1 MATAVAADAPA
12 IAFDENG
19 ATVEAAVIADG
30 FGIDPETVAELI
42 RQEKL
47 TSRFERGVGA
57 DEGKSRLTFW
67 IEGRRL
73 RFVVDSHGNILQR
86 FRIDFGGLP
95 RR

>member
-1 MATAVAADAPA
+1 MAANKPVV
-12 IAFDENG
+12 AFDENG

-30 FGIDPETVAELI
+30 FGLDPATVAELI

-67 IEGRRL
+67 IDGLRL
-73 RFVVDSHGNILQR
+73 RFVVDRQGNILQR
-86 FRIDFGGLP
+86 FRTDFGGLP